1 MANKAIVGQKIGM
14 TQVWDA
20 DSQIQP
26 VTVVKVDPCRIVAVR
41 SADGA
46 DGYEAV
52 QVTFGSR
59 SANKLTLAEAGH
71 FESAGVDPGVRLV
84 RRNRLLQPHHHFPGL
99 GRRPSPAQ
107 LPMQPLRRRIDRRI
121 ARIG

>member
-84 RRNRLLQPHHHFPGL
+84 ELRMGDASSYEVGQQLDASIFEAGDRVDVAGVSKI
-99 GRRPSPAQ
+99 GRAHV
-107 LPMQPLRRRIDRRI
+107 
-121 ARIG
+121 

>member
-41 SADGA
+41 SAAGA
-46 DGYEAV
+46 DGYAAV

-59 SANKLTLAEAGH
+59 SANKPPLAAAGH
-71 FESAGVDPGVRLV
+71 FEAAGGDPGVRLG
-84 RRNRLLQPHHHFPGL
+84 GL
-99 GRRPSPAQ
+99 GMGDASSY
-107 LPMQPLRRRIDRRI
+107 
-121 ARIG
+121 